1 MIEKIGKDFDAVRED
16 EQAASGKV
24 VSSGERESQLMFPR
38 EMNGQYVNF
47 KLTLRYSTKPR
58 SHSSSAND

>member
-24 VSSGERESQLMFPR
+24 ERESQLMFPR